1 MGRFHMHNNPE
12 ARPEQPRE
20 TWVVTPW
27 SEEVA
32 SAWRETSAWQKIGA
46 MAVML
51 ALVYWMMPVLAFW
64 VMVLVGL
71 AQYIVTGTIQYF
83 WRSALALYSNPW
95 AVFAVWAHRNMGPM
109 MGLAANIGFMV
120 AIFTGWRSWNQQFK
134 AESEAKGIELDIH
147 WSTVMWDVVLK
158 TLTTGAGVLYLVSL
172 MRMKQLYVANMWL
185 NVFSF
190 GVFYQGV
197 AGAVTA
203 VHMLHL
209 REGEKLKHEQWLCE
223 SMEAMDRFMTRLL
236 GTHAQSPVLRQ
247 GVIFLISLG
256 LVRFF
261 PMDYVFHGWILWTVV
276 ENGCCLHESWVKS
289 CSRFLVQL
297 SQMLMHNRYIDDW
310 ENPSA
315 YTQLPEN
322 MYEKL
327 TEGCHQLSP
336 DGALIR
342 AFSGVIKVVPLYF
355 LISQAGGLTWVLG
368 SAAGAVPL
376 WPTVYSWSMPFYY
389 CWMLIANQQAW
400 LSMLYSPF
408 VPVVGV
414 CVGAMLASTIVKA
427 TLRYLCQIEQHQSAQ
442 LESLQSIVDS
452 VRDGTVVMLMF
463 QGLFML
469 ASGMGAASGLVALTT
484 AVWWLYRLLLLKAIG
499 DGMGLFCA
507 QKMRFMRYDDTICDG
522 VENVSGWVLVSSF
535 LCLSYPIIPPFV
547 HGLWQSWAQG
557 VNHYSGLAWLMH
569 WREQTLSVLWPLYQ
583 KHGMHMLQK
592 LWPYIVWL
600 GEITGLGLLLD
611 MTLFLIKMTGISSVL
626 HGLWH
631 HGVVVGYQ
639 AVVSAASHLT
649 PANIGLW
656 MAFEGLAVLSYQYL
670 QRAYDDVC
678 EWIEENEDSISVW
691 AGYGCLATG
700 AVLVLGVGGYTGKW
714 LQSMPWVDVAK
725 GLGTCVLSAL
735 VCWRLFSIYDI
746 FVRFPVQRREHTISI
761 ESSDS
766 DEEHGLTS
774 NLGRLSQGSSNN
786 RGHYPDPS
794 APEMPDDAKRPSA
807 PNGDE
812 RSVDWFVSPYDE
824 EADLTIREMASAPV
838 GQPYDEKQNSDD
850 DDISEMSHS
859 DTGSEIESDAEMP
872 RITERRWS
880 Y

>member
-1 MGRFHMHNNPE
+1 MHNNPGE
-12 ARPEQPRE
+12 LPERSRE
-20 TWVVTPW
+20 TWVATPW
-27 SEEVA
+27 SEEIA
-32 SAWRETSAWQKIGA
+32 STWRETSAWQKIGA
-46 MAVML
+46 TAVML
-51 ALVYWMMPVLAFW
+51 ALVYWMMPVLALW
-64 VMVLVGL
+64 IVLLVGL
-71 AQYIVTGTIQYF
+71 VQYIVTGMMQFF
-83 WRSALALYSNPW
+83 WHRVQMLYSNPW
-95 AVFAVWAHRNMGPM
+95 AVVAVWTHYDVGPVL
-109 MGLAANIGFMV
+109 GFAANIGFMV
-120 AIFTGWRSWNQQFK
+120 AIFTGWRAWNQQFK
-134 AESEAKGIELDIH
+134 VEGESKGLHLDIH
-147 WSTVMWDVVLK
+147 WSTVIWDIMLK
-158 TLTTGAGVLYLVSL
+158 TLTAGAGVLYLVSL
-172 MRMKQLYVANMWL
+172 MRMKQLYVPNMWL

-197 AGAVTA
+197 AGAATA
-203 VHMLHL
+203 LHMLRL
-209 REGEKLKHEQWLCE
+209 RDGEKLNHEQWLCK
-223 SMEAMDRFMTRLL
+223 SMDALDRFLTRVL
-236 GTHAQSPVLRQ
+236 GTYAQSPVLKQ
-247 GVIFLISLG
+247 GVILLTSLA
-256 LVRFF
+256 LVRVF

-276 ENGCCLHESWVKS
+276 ENGCRLHESWVKS

-297 SQMLMHNRYIDDW
+297 SQMLLHNRYIRDW
-310 ENPSA
+310 ENPSE

-327 TEGCHQLSP
+327 EEGVHQLSP

-342 AFSGVIKVVPLYF
+342 GFSGVIKVVPLYF
-355 LISQAGGLTWVLG
+355 LISQAGGLAWVLG
-368 SAAGAVPL
+368 REAGAVPL
-376 WPTVYSWSMPFYY
+376 WPTLYSWSMPFYY
-389 CWMLIANQQAW
+389 FWMLIANQQAW

-408 VPVVGV
+408 VPAVGV
-414 CVGAMLASTIVKA
+414 CVGAMLASTVLKA

-442 LESLQSIVDS
+442 LESLQSIVGS

-507 QKMRFMRYDDTICDG
+507 QKMRFMRYDASICDG

-535 LCLSYPIIPPFV
+535 LCLSYPILPPFV
-547 HGLWQSWAQG
+547 HSLWQSWAQG

-569 WREQTLSVLWPLYQ
+569 WREQALSVLWPLYQ
-583 KHGMHMLQK
+583 KRGMNMLQK

-600 GEITGLGLLLD
+600 GEVTGLGLLLD
-611 MTLFLIKMTGISSVL
+611 MTLFLSKMTGISSVL

-631 HGVVVGYQ
+631 HGVVIGYQ

-670 QRAYDDVC
+670 QRAYNDVC

-725 GLGTCVLSAL
+725 GLGSCVLFAL
-735 VCWRLFSIYDI
+735 VCWRLLSIYDI
-746 FVRFPVQRREHTISI
+746 FVRFPAQRREYMVSTDA
-761 ESSDS
+761 SDS
-766 DEEHGLTS
+766 DEEHGLIG
-774 NLGRLSQGSSNN
+774 NLRHLRQGGFND
-786 RGHYPDPS
+786 RGHHPDPS

-812 RSVDWFVSPYDE
+812 RSADWFESPYDE
-824 EADLTIREMASAPV
+824 NADLTARKMASAPV
-838 GQPYDEKQNSDD
+838 CLPDDERQNSDNGN
-850 DDISEMSHS
+850 ISAMSHS
-859 DTGSEIESDAEMP
+859 DTGREIESDAEMP

-880 Y
+880 F